1 MDFIAERAENSC
13 QENAPDVKTMRKHRG
28 VKSANV
34 AKAEAIILVPNV
46 SVT

>member
-1 MDFIAERAENSC
+1 MDFIAEHAENSC

>member
-13 QENAPDVKTMRKHRG
+13 MGNATDVKTMRKHRG

-34 AKAEAIILVPNV
+34 AKAKAIILVPNV

>member
-1 MDFIAERAENSC
+1 MDFTAERAENTC
-13 QENAPDVKTMRKHRG
+13 QENASDVKTMRKHRG

-34 AKAEAIILVPNV
+34 AKAKAIILVPNA